1 MPINQPLYGEFK
13 MSVNQQ
19 TLVTG
24 YEYNGES
31 RTFGAG
37 ATTTLENLINV
48 LARQI
53 QHSAIQ
59 ANILLLLLTVSL
71 NLKTVP
77 AAKLNR
83 CKSS

>member
-24 YEYNGES
+24 YEYNGET

-37 ATTTLENLINV
+37 STTTLENLINV
-48 LARQI
+48 LARQN
-53 QHSAIQ
+53 STFSDPSKY
-59 ANILLLLLTVSL
+59 TV
-71 NLKTVP
+71 TVVDGI
-77 AAKLNR
+77 AKFENR
-83 CKSS
+83 TGSKA

>member
-48 LARQI
+48 VARQNPTLSEPSKYTVTVDDGI
-53 QHSAIQ
+53 
-59 ANILLLLLTVSL
+59 ANFE
-71 NLKTVP
+71 
-77 AAKLNR
+77 NR
-83 CKSS
+83 TGSKA